1 MTGSGCLFKAR
12 TDLIM
17 TYKYNLFPVF
27 LVALTSSAFAVLET
41 EMNQESALTRGN
53 GPIDSFTPSSA
64 DLAQSGS
71 STLLS
76 STVTVADN
84 FNEPPTNLGN
94 GDLSATNNGTR
105 GLFFS
110 QSFNGGQLPS
120 TLTITLDTSVNSLG
134 YDISGITTYA
144 GWDSNGS
151 ALANQ
156 QYLLEYS
163 VVGDDGFVSLESQIF
178 TPFDNADPNAAG
190 ATELIITD
198 TTGTIAGGVDAIR
211 FTFQDHGFTNISD
224 AIDGTVYQEVDI
236 FGTAVE
242 VPGGPVGLNVTR
254 NQASGAAGTD
264 AIDSF
269 TPSST
274 DLAQSGSSTLL
285 SSTVTVPD
293 NFNEPPTNLGNG
305 DLSATNNGTRGLF
318 FSQSFNGG
326 QLPSELTITLDTSV
340 NSQGYDINGITTY
353 AGWTSNGSALA
364 NQQYLLE
371 YSVVGDAGFI
381 SLGVQSHAPFDNSDL
396 NAAGAT
402 ELILTSPSGLIAS
415 GVDAV
420 RLTFQDHGFI
430 NVSDNIDGTVYQ
442 EIDIFGTAVEVPGG
456 PIPIGDIWFIGDS
469 ITQSNADGDL
479 NDSPRRA
486 LYEMLTQNNYE
497 FTFTGHFADNV
508 DGLPVTGSTPETNL
522 FHFHSGIS
530 GSVIGDNVGNRVGMT
545 QNIDSGQNFWNSGRL
560 DTVKPEII
568 LIMLGTNDVE
578 QNIDLATAPARI
590 VTLIDTIMAQPGVG
604 EPAFFVAQIPPNLR
618 AGSTERVV
626 AFNAALPDIVDG
638 QRSLGRDV
646 TLVDPFTPLNANT
659 DAFIRNDN
667 LHTNTAGNAV
677 IAQQWFDGIVA
688 RFSPTEPLSIA
699 AWQIDNFGSI
709 DAPGAGLEEDPDNDG
724 NNNLYEF
731 AFGLDPLAVDGG
743 GEIAFDGQTF
753 SYTARNP
760 EGAGLVYF
768 WEQTETLLPDSWVE
782 VLGVTSLVTDT
793 DGDFESVEITDPSG
807 DLFAPV
813 RNFFRLVVEEATLA
827 N

>member
-1 MTGSGCLFKAR
+1 M
-12 TDLIM
+12 
-17 TYKYNLFPVF
+17 
-27 LVALTSSAFAVLET
+27 
-41 EMNQESALTRGN
+41 
-53 GPIDSFTPSSA
+53 
-64 DLAQSGS
+64 
-71 STLLS
+71 
-76 STVTVADN
+76 
-84 FNEPPTNLGN
+84 
-94 GDLSATNNGTR
+94 
-105 GLFFS
+105 
-110 QSFNGGQLPS
+110 
-120 TLTITLDTSVNSLG
+120 
-134 YDISGITTYA
+134 
-144 GWDSNGS
+144 
-151 ALANQ
+151 
-156 QYLLEYS
+156 
-163 VVGDDGFVSLESQIF
+163 
-178 TPFDNADPNAAG
+178 
-190 ATELIITD
+190 
-198 TTGTIAGGVDAIR
+198 
-211 FTFQDHGFTNISD
+211 
-224 AIDGTVYQEVDI
+224 
-236 FGTAVE
+236 
-242 VPGGPVGLNVTR
+242 
-254 NQASGAAGTD
+254 
-264 AIDSF
+264 
-269 TPSST
+269 
-274 DLAQSGSSTLL
+274 
-285 SSTVTVPD
+285 
-293 NFNEPPTNLGNG
+293 
-305 DLSATNNGTRGLF
+305 
-318 FSQSFNGG
+318 
-326 QLPSELTITLDTSV
+326 
-340 NSQGYDINGITTY
+340 
-353 AGWTSNGSALA
+353 
-364 NQQYLLE
+364 
-371 YSVVGDAGFI
+371 
-381 SLGVQSHAPFDNSDL
+381 
-396 NAAGAT
+396 
-402 ELILTSPSGLIAS
+402 
-415 GVDAV
+415 DAV
-420 RLTFQDHGFI
+420 RLTFQDHGFT
-430 NVSDNIDGTVYQ
+430 NVSDDIDGTVYQ
-442 EIDIFGTAVEVPGG
+442 EVDLFGVATDSGG

-469 ITQSNADGDL
+469 ITQSNADGDP

-578 QNIDLATAPARI
+578 QNIDLTTAPARI

-659 DAFIRNDN
+659 DAFIRADD

>member
-1 MTGSGCLFKAR
+1 MDLGWTFLVIGSGCLFKAR

-27 LVALTSSAFAVLET
+27 LVALTSSASAVLET
-41 EMNQESALTRGN
+41 EMNQ
-53 GPIDSFTPSSA
+53 
-64 DLAQSGS
+64 
-71 STLLS
+71 
-76 STVTVADN
+76 
-84 FNEPPTNLGN
+84 
-94 GDLSATNNGTR
+94 
-105 GLFFS
+105 
-110 QSFNGGQLPS
+110 
-120 TLTITLDTSVNSLG
+120 
-134 YDISGITTYA
+134 
-144 GWDSNGS
+144 
-151 ALANQ
+151 
-156 QYLLEYS
+156 
-163 VVGDDGFVSLESQIF
+163 
-178 TPFDNADPNAAG
+178 
-190 ATELIITD
+190 
-198 TTGTIAGGVDAIR
+198 
-211 FTFQDHGFTNISD
+211 
-224 AIDGTVYQEVDI
+224 
-236 FGTAVE
+236 
-242 VPGGPVGLNVTR
+242 
-254 NQASGAAGTD
+254 ASGDAGTD

-285 SSTVTVPD
+285 SSTVTVRD

-381 SLGVQSHAPFDNSDL
+381 SLGVQSHAPFDNSDPD
-396 NAAGAT
+396 AAGAT

-430 NVSDNIDGTVYQ
+430 NVTDNIDGTVYQ

-469 ITQSNADGDL
+469 ITQSNADGDS

-709 DAPGAGLEEDPDNDG
+709 DAPGVGLEEDPDNDG

-768 WEQTETLLPDSWVE
+768 WEQSETLLPDSWVE

-793 DGDFESVEITDPSG
+793 DGDFESLEITDPSG

>member
-1 MTGSGCLFKAR
+1 MIGSGCLFKAR

-27 LVALTSSAFAVLET
+27 LVALTSSASAVLET
-41 EMNQESALTRGN
+41 EMNQASGAAGTDA
-53 GPIDSFTPSSA
+53 IDSFTPSST

-76 STVTVADN
+76 STVTVPDN

-120 TLTITLDTSVNSLG
+120 TLTITLDTSVNSQG
-134 YDISGITTYA
+134 YDINGITTYA

-163 VVGDDGFVSLESQIF
+163 VVGDAGFISLGVQSHA
-178 TPFDNADPNAAG
+178 PFDNSDPNAAG
-190 ATELIITD
+190 ATELILTSPS
-198 TTGTIAGGVDAIR
+198 GLIASGVDAVR
-211 FTFQDHGFTNISD
+211 LTFQDHGFTNVSD
-224 AIDGTVYQEVDI
+224 DIDGTVYQEIDI

-326 QLPSELTITLDTSV
+326 QLPSTLTITLDTSV

-353 AGWTSNGSALA
+353 AGWDSNGSALA

-381 SLGVQSHAPFDNSDL
+381 SLGVQSHAPFDNSDP

-420 RLTFQDHGFI
+420 RLTFQDHGFT
-430 NVSDNIDGTVYQ
+430 NVSDDIDGTVYQ

-469 ITQSNADGDL
+469 ITQSNADGDP

-590 VTLIDTIMAQPGVG
+590 ETLIDTIMAQPGVG

-659 DAFIRNDN
+659 DAFIRADD